1 MVTGSPL
8 SPTYGEARQRF
19 LAAADDAGAS
29 VTTSPHPSETG
40 PGGEPLA
47 IDVAQLGP
55 SDSPAA
61 LMIVSG
67 THGVEGYAG
76 SAIQTDWLA
85 RRSSHPVP
93 GGLRLVLIHALNPYG
108 FAWTRRTNEDNV
120 DLNRNFIDWDRPA
133 PDNADY
139 DQFAEALVPERWDD
153 ATKEATTM
161 SLLADVERLGLEEM
175 QRIVSGGQYRHP
187 RGVFY
192 GGTGPV
198 WSHRWLTDHA
208 KALTGPATRVGII
221 DLHTGLGA
229 WGHGELI
236 VNGGRTEP
244 AYRRAQRWWGDVRS
258 MQDGESVSTEL
269 SGDWL
274 GRIDALLPE
283 AEVTAAAL
291 EFGTVDAI
299 QVLQALRGE
308 AWLHDQDRSVV
319 EGRAG
324 ERIRAEVRDAFL
336 DDGPDWLP
344 TLLGRF
350 DQVAAAATVHLTT

>member
-8 SPTYGEARQRF
+8 GPTYGEARHRF
-19 LAAADDAGAS
+19 LAAAADAGAS
-29 VTTSPHPSETG
+29 VTTSPHPTQAG
-40 PGGEPLA
+40 PEGEPLA

-55 SDSPAA
+55 ADSPAA
-61 LMIVSG
+61 LVVVSG

-76 SAIQTDWLA
+76 SAIQTDWLG
-85 RRSSHPVP
+85 RRSSDPLP
-93 GGLRLVLIHALNPYG
+93 SGLRLILVHALNPYG

-120 DLNRNFIDWDRPA
+120 DLNRNFIDWDRPT
-133 PDNADY
+133 PDNAAY
-139 DQFAEALVPERWDD
+139 DQFAEALVPDRWDD

-161 SLLADVERLGLEEM
+161 SLLTDVERIGLEEM
-175 QRIVSGGQYRHP
+175 QRIVSGGQYRHL

-208 KALTGPATRVGII
+208 KALVEPASRVGII

-236 VNGGRTEP
+236 VHGGRTEP

-258 MQDGESVSTEL
+258 MQDGESVSAEL

-274 GRIDALLPE
+274 GRIEALLPE

-308 AWLHDQDRSVV
+308 AWLHGQDRSVV
-319 EGRAG
+319 EGPEG
-324 ERIRAEVRDAFL
+324 ERVRAEVRAAFL

-344 TLLGRF
+344 TLLERF
-350 DQVAAAATVHLTT
+350 DEVADAATVHLTT